1 LSAVSATGEPGEPP
15 PPEAWP
21 NGRPGAVSGE
31 PPGRDEVELYT
42 RTFQT
47 ILRSSG
53 EVPLRA
59 LERAHLGMRSS
70 LHPLGEAAS
79 LDSGALLYSLHRLP
93 PVILEMRRVV
103 LGQSPEQLLLT
114 DREGRWEPVT
124 APGRRRRWWWDGA
137 SGTLAV
143 ALASSSDLDDLV
155 PTLVALQIEWNKA
168 HRLLTEPGE
177 RERGGI
183 PERLGVGPDD
193 WLRLE
198 ALFGARLPEF
208 IARVGE
214 RQMDLRLRLV
224 GGSQVGF
231 ARATRE
237 WWGPIGE
244 LLTREGLR
252 DRPVY
257 FVSSN
262 AHGLVNLLSGVARRR
277 RDTVIRWA
285 EASHDP
291 ELKTLVRRRR
301 TGAPVSEDN
310 FLYYAARLWF
320 EAHPRARAERT
331 AEESREGIHHI
342 EARSGTDVAAQVVVL
357 NRLEPDQLDP
367 RLGPLDGRS
376 LAEAPEVVINIQYPL
391 GLGAYH
397 ILRQVMEAT
406 DQVAGVYILGKA
418 ATLNADVGDVMISDV
433 VHDEH
438 SGNTYWL
445 DNCFSYADVAPFVTS
460 RSVLDRQR
468 AVSVRSTFLQNRAYL
483 DFYYRDAYTVVEME
497 AGPYLGAVFEAGDPS
512 RYPTDE
518 QVDLTRPA
526 MEVGL
531 IHYASDTPYTQAR
544 TLGARGLRFEGME
557 GTYAGALAIARRI
570 LQRAHALSLAESA

>member
-1 LSAVSATGEPGEPP
+1 MSPGGEGLPGWGGAAPIAVPP
-15 PPEAWP
+15 
-21 NGRPGAVSGE
+21 S
-31 PPGRDEVELYT
+31 RDEVELYT

-47 ILRSSG
+47 LLRSSG

-59 LERAHLGMRSS
+59 LERVHLGMRSS
-70 LHPLGEAAS
+70 LHPLGEAKVV
-79 LDSGALLYSLHRLP
+79 DGGALLYSLHRLP
-93 PVILEMRRVV
+93 PVTAWLRRVL
-103 LGQSPEQLLLT
+103 LGQSPDQLL
-114 DREGRWEPVT
+114 RAGSGWEPVT
-124 APGRRRRWWWDGA
+124 APGRRRRWWWDQG

-168 HRLLTEPGE
+168 HRLLSGPEPAGADA
-177 RERGGI
+177 RG
-183 PERLGVGPDD
+183 RLGIGPDD
-193 WLRLE
+193 WARLE
-198 ALFGARLPEF
+198 ALFAGGLGGFLETVSTRA
-208 IARVGE
+208 
-214 RQMDLRLRLV
+214 MDLRVRLL

-244 LLTREGLR
+244 VLTREGLR
-252 DRPVY
+252 DRPVH

-262 AHGLVNLLSGVARRR
+262 AHCLVNLLSGVARRR
-277 RDTVIRWA
+277 QAEVMRWA
-285 EASHDP
+285 EESRQP
-291 ELKTLVRRRR
+291 ELQVLLRRRQR
-301 TGAPVSEDN
+301 SEQISEEN

-320 EAHPRARAERT
+320 DAHPKARAART
-331 AEESREGIHHI
+331 KEESQEGIHHI
-342 EARSGTDVAAQVVVL
+342 EARSGTDVAAQVMVL
-357 NRLEPDQLDP
+357 DQLRPDQLDP
-367 RLGPLDGRS
+367 RLGEVDHQA
-376 LAEAPEVVINIQYPL
+376 LAAAPEVIINIQYPL

-406 DQVAGVYILGKA
+406 DRVAGVYILGKA

-433 VHDEH
+433 IHDEH

-445 DNCFSYADVAPFVTS
+445 DNCFSFAEVAPFVTS

-497 AGPYLGAVFEAGDPS
+497 AGPYLGAVYEAGDSS
-512 RYPTDE
+512 RYPTGS

-544 TLGARGLRFEGME
+544 TLGARGLQFEGME
-557 GTYAGALAIARRI
+557 GTYAGALAIAARI
-570 LQRAHALSLAESA
+570 LQRAGAVRAPRNDQ

>member
-1 LSAVSATGEPGEPP
+1 MRTPGE
-15 PPEAWP
+15 AKSTW
-21 NGRPGAVSGE
+21 GVTAPGGA
-31 PPGRDEVELYT
+31 PPGREDVELYT

-47 ILRSSG
+47 LLRSSG

-59 LERAHLGMRSS
+59 LERVHLGMRSS
-70 LHPLGEAAS
+70 LHPLGEAS
-79 LDSGALLYSLHRLP
+79 VLDSGALLYSLHRLP
-93 PVILEMRRVV
+93 PVTLGLRRVL
-103 LGQSPEQLLLT
+103 LGQSPDQLLQT
-114 DREGRWEPVT
+114 GSGWEPVT
-124 APGRRRRWWWDGA
+124 APGRRRRWWWDPG

-168 HRLLTEPGE
+168 HRLLGE
-177 RERGGI
+177 GQAGGGRD
-183 PERLGVGPDD
+183 PRDRLGVGPDD
-193 WLRLE
+193 WSRLE
-198 ALFGARLPEF
+198 ALFGSRLLEFVETVAARPL
-208 IARVGE
+208 
-214 RQMDLRLRLV
+214 DLRVRLL

-244 LLTREGLR
+244 VLTRQGLR

-262 AHGLVNLLSGVARRR
+262 AHCLVNLLSGVARRR
-277 RDTVIRWA
+277 RQEVVRWVQ
-285 EASHDP
+285 ASHQP
-291 ELKTLVRRRR
+291 ELEALVARRQR
-301 TGAPVSEDN
+301 GDQISEEN

-320 EAHPRARAERT
+320 DAHPKARADRT
-331 AEESREGIHHI
+331 EEESQEGIHHV
-342 EARSGTDVAAQVVVL
+342 EARSGTDVAAQVMVL
-357 NRLEPDQLDP
+357 DHLRPDQLDP
-367 RLGPLDGRS
+367 RLGAVDAAA
-376 LAEAPEVVINIQYPL
+376 LAAAPEVVINIQYPL

-406 DQVAGVYILGKA
+406 DRVAGVYILGKA

-445 DNCFSYADVAPFVTS
+445 ENCFSFAEVAPFVTS

-497 AGPYLGAVFEAGDPS
+497 AGPYLGAVYEAGDPS
-512 RYPTDE
+512 RYPTDR

-557 GTYAGALAIARRI
+557 GTYAGALAIAARI
-570 LQRAHALSLAESA
+570 LQRAGAVAAPGTDP

>member
-1 LSAVSATGEPGEPP
+1 MTAGTEGPPRPASATL
-15 PPEAWP
+15 EA
-21 NGRPGAVSGE
+21 
-31 PPGRDEVELYT
+31 PGREEVELYT

-47 ILRSSG
+47 VLRSSG
-53 EVPLRA
+53 DIPLRA

-70 LHPLGEAAS
+70 LHQLGEQPQ

-93 PVILEMRRVV
+93 PVVIELKRVL
-103 LGQSPEQLLLT
+103 LGQSPDQLL
-114 DREGRWEPVT
+114 RGEGGVATIWEPVT
-124 APGRRRRWWWDGA
+124 APGRRRRWWWDGS

-168 HRLLTEPGE
+168 HELLAAAVTADLPGGSE
-177 RERGGI
+177 VTPAPI
-183 PERLGVGPDD
+183 DRLGVKPED

-198 ALFGARLPEF
+198 ALFGSRLEEF
-208 IARVGE
+208 IDSLRE
-214 RQMDLRLRLV
+214 RKLDLKVRLV
-224 GGSQVGF
+224 GGSQVGY

-237 WWGPIGE
+237 WWGPVGE

-252 DRPVY
+252 DRPIY

-262 AHGLVNLLSGVARRR
+262 AHCLVNVLSGVARRR
-277 RDTVIRWA
+277 HAEVITWA

-291 ELKTLVRRRR
+291 ELRTLVARRRQ
-301 TGAPVSEDN
+301 PSSQISEEN
-310 FLYYAARLWF
+310 FLYYAARRWF
-320 EAHPRARAERT
+320 DAHPGARSERT
-331 AEESREGIHHI
+331 KEESREGIYHI
-342 EARSGTDVAAQVVVL
+342 DPRSGTDVAAQVMVL
-357 NRLEPDQLDP
+357 DRLLGDQVDP
-367 RLGPLDGRS
+367 RLGALAADS
-376 LAEAPEVVINIQYPL
+376 LARAPEVVINIQYPL

-397 ILRQVMEAT
+397 ILRQIMEAT
-406 DQVAGVYILGKA
+406 DRVAGVYILGKA

-433 VHDEH
+433 VHDQH

-445 DNCFSYADVAPFVTS
+445 ANCFGFSEVARFVTS

-497 AGPYLGAVFEAGDPS
+497 AGPYLGAVFEAGDSS
-512 RYPTDE
+512 RYPTEE

-557 GTYAGALAIARRI
+557 GTYAGALAIACRI
-570 LQRAHALSLAESA
+570 LERAGAIAGAG